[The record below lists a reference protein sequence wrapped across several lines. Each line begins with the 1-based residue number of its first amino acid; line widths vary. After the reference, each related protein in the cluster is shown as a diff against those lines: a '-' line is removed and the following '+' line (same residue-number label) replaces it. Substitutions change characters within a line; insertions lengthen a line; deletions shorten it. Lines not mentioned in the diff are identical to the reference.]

1 MILKKLEVLWRK
13 IKPQN
18 KIFFYFFQ
26 NFLTIDKDEI
36 FNQKTI
42 AQNFNEF
49 FVNIG
54 TKLVKKT
61 VNPERSFESHVYIMR
76 QSKT

>member
-1 MILKKLEVLWRK
+1 MILKKLGVLWRK

-54 TKLVKKT
+54 T
-61 VNPERSFESHVYIMR
+61 
-76 QSKT
+76 